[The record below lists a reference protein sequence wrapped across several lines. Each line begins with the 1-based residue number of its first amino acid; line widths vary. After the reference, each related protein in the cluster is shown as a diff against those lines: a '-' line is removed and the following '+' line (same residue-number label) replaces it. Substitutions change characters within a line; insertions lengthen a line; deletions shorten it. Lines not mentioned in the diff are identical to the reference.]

1 MSGYF
6 GRKTTWDDHLV
17 IKAGD
22 RNAPKFHDFTLYHKH
37 PHFVRGFLSNFS
49 SPKGNCHV
57 ESHWNPHIFH
67 GAPGAPGLFRQVFQ
81 VGYPSRS
88 QVISGTMRPS
98 PTPGAWAPPTAGPEV
113 KRALVPRWF
122 RQWEVTSLDALEIA
136 GEIMDFTVFFMDFHG
151 CFMLVFFFKWIF
163 HISMS
168 VYWRVD
174 SSNMEG
180 LIFQDL
186 WYQ

>member
-22 RNAPKFHDFTLYHKH
+22 RNAPKFIKNPWFYRWPST
-37 PHFVRGFLSNFS
+37 PTEIVRGFLSNFFITKT
-49 SPKGNCHV
+49 PNCH
-57 ESHWNPHIFH
+57 SQNPMEIPIWPR
-67 GAPGAPGLFRQVFQ
+67 GPGLFRQVFQ
-81 VGYPSRS
+81 VGDPSRS

-122 RQWEVTSLDALEIA
+122 RREVTSLDALEIA

-151 CFMLVFFFKWIF
+151 CFMLVFF
-163 HISMS
+163 
-168 VYWRVD
+168 
-174 SSNMEG
+174 
-180 LIFQDL
+180 L
-186 WYQ
+186 